1 MMNNDD
7 IRRCTE
13 CDEPTKKAAG
23 LWDGIDPG
31 TGEPVHGC
39 IYSCSNAECAIRS
52 DVLKTLEETKA
63 QRERVQAANWNNGTD
78 PELLRNA
85 RTRVC
90 FSMQTAADVIG
101 VTAAEY
107 SAKENGRSPISKDE
121 YVILMSLF
129 HTIEETTKGKRCG
142 KCRFY
147 REHNAF
153 STFGRCALSGT
164 DEQVGINKSACG
176 RWKEKTN
183 ERHDS

>member
-1 MMNNDD
+1 MMNNND
-7 IRRCTE
+7 ISHCAE
-13 CDEPTKKAAG
+13 CDEPSKKAAG
-23 LWDGIDPG
+23 LWDGIDPE
-31 TGEPVHGC
+31 TGEPVHGY
-39 IYSCSNAECAIRS
+39 IYSCSNTECAIRS
-52 DVLKTLEETKA
+52 DVLKKLEETKA

-85 RTRVC
+85 RSRVC
-90 FSMQTAADVIG
+90 FPMKTAADVIG

-107 SAKENGRSPISKDE
+107 SAKENGRAQIMKDE
-121 YVILMSLF
+121 YNVLMSLF

-176 RWKEKTN
+176 RWKEQSN
-183 ERHDS
+183 EQHDC